1 MKKMFLNL
9 GFGSLIGFWM
19 FGAFMPVFS
28 TEVVQD
34 STSTPLAQAETP
46 VDCKEIINWPISSK
60 LQEELNQIQTLFY
73 YEKSEEATT
82 QLLKVF
88 NGFQRLTDETQKA
101 SLVEQIFTEY
111 NNQLPLL
118 DQFKDLYEKTG
129 TIKQLPLILKPAL
142 ATLQTLNL
150 NYAFIRAKSFS
161 TVARLYAEV
170 GETEQAN
177 QIILQAL
184 DAEKNI
190 QGAEF
195 KTPALIEIARAFV
208 GAGEPEK
215 ATQILAQAEEQFQ
228 LITELDAYQR
238 ALILEPIART
248 YAQAGQ
254 FEKATQA
261 TEKIVDANYYQEKA
275 FLIIAQEYAQV
286 GKVEEGL
293 QIANKIKT
301 IDLKANALT
310 EISLT
315 SVKQGDAEKGTE
327 VFSQALAVA
336 QTESQETNRHLLLAN
351 LISRYA
357 ESGNIDQALEQVQ
370 LIPDP
375 QNQARALSKIA
386 VQSAK
391 LGNREKASVIATQAL
406 EKVATIEEPVK
417 KLDVLGEMIRS
428 YKRAKLTDQ
437 MVPAAQQIS
446 QVLVQSEMSLDH
458 MDKMQNFILLK
469 DLSYEAI
476 DQKNHAMA
484 LQLSQLIP
492 ISEGYRD
499 RGNIL
504 YQVAQFYAN
513 SGEFDQ
519 AIKLLQNIE
528 DPLKDLFKIYRLRIL
543 ATTGLSAEKAGKI
556 ELSSQLLAQ
565 AMQETNEVTSA
576 SEQAYALSGLVIE
589 YSKAGKT
596 EKAQELLKSAVE
608 MANNTNDESTLQRI
622 MEEFNQAA
630 EYTMAAQVAAQIKDE
645 YQRGY
650 QLGQIAE
657 PAIKSEQD
665 QAVFLIIKALADKPR
680 EQAGIFLSLADREIA
695 AGNFEKVS
703 QILSETLLLI
713 RTIPGPESQIIH
725 IKEGLDVDDESDR
738 GSLYGKVAEKY
749 AQIKQFETAQQVAQN
764 IESIADRNQLIQ
776 RLKCYQ

>member
-1 MKKMFLNL
+1 MKKRFLNL
-9 GFGSLIGFWM
+9 GVGSLIGFWM
-19 FGAFMPVFS
+19 FGAFMPVLS
-28 TEVVQD
+28 TEVGGD
-34 STSTPLAQAETP
+34 STSNQLAQAETP

-60 LQEELNQIQTLFY
+60 LQEEFNQIQTLFY

-111 NNQLPLL
+111 NNQPPLL

-142 ATLQTLNL
+142 ATLQTLNP

-184 DAEKNI
+184 EAEKNI

-228 LITELDAYQR
+228 LVTDLDAYQK
-238 ALILEPIART
+238 AWILEPIART

-254 FEKATQA
+254 FEKATQVA
-261 TEKIVDANYYQEKA
+261 EKIVDAQSYQEKA
-275 FLIIAQEYAQV
+275 FLVIAQEYAQA
-286 GKVEEGL
+286 GKFEEGL
-293 QIANKIKT
+293 QITNKIKT
-301 IDLKANALT
+301 TDLKANALT
-310 EISLT
+310 EVALT
-315 SVKQGDAEKGTE
+315 SVKQGNVEKGTE

-357 ESGNIDQALEQVQ
+357 ESGNIDQTLEQVQ
-370 LIPDP
+370 LIPDS

-391 LGNREKASVIATQAL
+391 LGNIEKASVIATQVL

-417 KLDVLGEMIRS
+417 KLDVLSEMIRS
-428 YKRAKLTDQ
+428 YKNAKLSNQ
-437 MVPAAQQIS
+437 MLLAAQQLS
-446 QVLVQSEMSLDH
+446 QVLVQSDMSLDH

-476 DQKNHAMA
+476 AQKNYAMA
-484 LQLSQLIP
+484 LQMSQLMP
-492 ISEGYRD
+492 MSEGYRD

-513 SGEFDQ
+513 SGDFDQ
-519 AIKLLQNIE
+519 AIQLVENIE
-528 DPLKDLFKIYRLRIL
+528 DPFRIYRLRIL
-543 ATTGLSAEKAGKI
+543 AGTGLIAEKAGKT

-565 AMQETNEVTSA
+565 AMQEVNEVTSA
-576 SEQAYALSGLVIE
+576 SEQAYALSGLAIE
-589 YSKAGKT
+589 YSKAGKA

-608 MANNTNDESTLQRI
+608 MANNANDESTLQRI
-622 MEEFNQAA
+622 MEELNQAA

-665 QAVFLIIKALADKPR
+665 QAVFLIIKALAGKPR

-695 AGNFEKVS
+695 AGNFDKAS
-703 QILSETLLLI
+703 QILSETLPLI

-749 AQIKQFETAQQVAQN
+749 AQIKQFDTAQQVAQN
-764 IESIADRNQLIQ
+764 IENTTDRNRLIQ
-776 RLKCYQ
+776 RLGCYQ